1 MFNFLQNKN
10 PSCSLDLGS
19 TWAKTVRLARKG
31 REPRLDRVARIAWS
45 PSEHK
50 DFQSKGQRI
59 KQAWGQLSLRD
70 KYVIS
75 SLAGHSVIVK
85 RVFFEKS
92 ASGDLES
99 KINEEA
105 GQYIPFDISA
115 VHLDY
120 HILEPDPESE
130 NQEVILVASK
140 KKVVQDLAQVMEHSG
155 LGLSIVDVDA
165 FALSNCFEF
174 NYPELTSQPAYLLD
188 IGGQHSIFAVFW
200 ENQPLFFRE
209 MSFGGK
215 QLTDVI
221 ATALE
226 VDTSRAEAL
235 KLQGPEALSRQDRSR
250 IDSECSRIM
259 RTWASE
265 IKRLVSFY
273 QTSVPA
279 VKQAAILLL
288 SGGGSLF
295 NGVGNT
301 LEEELQLETRH
312 MDPWKNVE
320 IKSNDFDLKYLE
332 SVKPQF
338 CVPTGLALRG
348 FI

>member
-1 MFNFLQNKN
+1 MFNFLQTKN

-31 REPRLDRVARIAWS
+31 REPQLDRVARIVWS
-45 PSEHK
+45 AAEHK
-50 DFQSKGQRI
+50 DFQSKGRRI
-59 KQAWGQLSLRD
+59 KEAWGQLGLRD
-70 KYVIS
+70 KAVIS

-85 RVFFEKS
+85 RVFLEKS

-105 GQYIPFDISA
+105 GQYIPFDISD

-130 NQEVILVASK
+130 NQEVILVATK
-140 KKVVQDLAQVMEHSG
+140 KKVVQDLTQVMDHSG

-174 NYPELTSQPAYLLD
+174 NYPELTEKPAYLLD
-188 IGGQHSIFAVFW
+188 IGGQHSMFAVFW
-200 ENQPLFFRE
+200 KNQPLFFRE

-221 ATALE
+221 ASALE

-235 KLQGPEALSRQDRSR
+235 KLQGPDALSNQDKNR
-250 IDSECSRIM
+250 INSECGKVL

-279 VKQAAILLL
+279 VKQAATLQL
-288 SGGGSLF
+288 SGGGSHF
-295 NGVGNT
+295 QGVGSI

-312 MDPWKNVE
+312 MDPWKKVE

-332 SVKPQF
+332 SIKPQF